1 MGRGKW
7 MGRRIQ
13 MGAVWGISTRR
24 GEMAYSSKGVDT
36 KDGGVGLEMGGTIQF
51 TNYSLK
57 LDLKNSIYRPFTV
70 LVTMVT

>member
-13 MGAVWGISTRR
+13 MGAVWGISIRC

-36 KDGGVGLEMGGTIQF
+36 KDGGVGLEMGG
-51 TNYSLK
+51 Y
-57 LDLKNSIYRPFTV
+57 YTV
-70 LVTMVT
+70 HEL